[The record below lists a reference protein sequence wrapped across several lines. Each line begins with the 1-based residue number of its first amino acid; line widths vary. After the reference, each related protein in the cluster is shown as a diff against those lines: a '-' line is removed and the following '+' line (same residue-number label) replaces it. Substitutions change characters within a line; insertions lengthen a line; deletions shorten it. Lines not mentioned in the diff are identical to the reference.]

1 MTGQWVHGARHTH
14 VRQPPG
20 TRPIFTVKKH
30 GSSRLYLT
38 TRCYETRARVKC
50 EPEWRIFKDVK
61 LTSRYSGHRYSTDS
75 SKSEKSRG
83 SKTLLTLTA
92 VALGASGILL
102 YAKHDPEFRATL
114 EGYIPGTDRTIQIIF
129 QEESSYFEFIRSF
142 FESLK
147 QTIIDAVFGGKA
159 EKESAP
165 KPAFVPLVDK
175 KEPPNNEPY
184 TEIRLSKEKGEEIE
198 VVAEKP
204 APLSKDLPDELMPEN
219 LVELETSSGVTAS
232 KAIAAYQKAT
242 CAIQEYNQ
250 DVIKVV
256 ESADSLPG
264 SAVWNRLKE
273 ATEKRTVA
281 VKEAEENA
289 TIALKSLKKMYNLI
303 DDPKFDAPSHMKTAA
318 RRNIKKI
325 MDDVDEAKKKY
336 EKEIESGNIAERY
349 WKQVKAARENLNDE
363 LQILFPEINIHNK
376 KLAIDENSFDLFVLH
391 MYNKVINL
399 QKELVKLRTVQENRL
414 KAALRSTGDTA
425 SQEKLDELVCLELEK
440 EKLIIQDQFNKKL
453 LEEQKKFDED
463 MRRQLKLQEQVHT
476 DHIQEV
482 LSLKE
487 QEAERTLKQ
496 TLSEQSEA
504 DALKHKEQLAA
515 VVGRLQGLETA
526 LKARLEEEKAASNAQ
541 ILWSACLALA
551 RAIKNAPVGAPIEEV
566 IRPLEPE
573 IKAVTKAAPKEDPLV
588 IAAIGGIPEEAA
600 KRGVFPEDIL
610 RARFLKVEEVA
621 RRLAMVPEEGAALPI
636 YFLSYLQNFL
646 MIKNASPIPQSE
658 IEDNPIDVESL
669 NTYDILHRA
678 RYWLDRG
685 DFKMTLRYMNLLK
698 GAPKSVAKDWMNE
711 TRILLETQQA
721 VDTLLAYAGAIGLVF
736 LGAGDSK
743 CSSSSSLVK
752 AERPRDRARRLRAQ
766 RRAIA
771 RIRAWA
777 RRRRRRGTWSYD
789 SIQRTTHDMYNW
801 WSDVEEKKTT
811 VKGGEQLK
819 IYLQLNGGG
828 KGRIYL
834 VCTNTQD
841 K

>member
-1 MTGQWVHGARHTH
+1 MFRIGLKFPCNGLNR
-14 VRQPPG
+14 VRK
-20 TRPIFTVKKH
+20 VKKH

-92 VALGASGILL
+92 VALGTSGILL

-159 EKESAP
+159 EKES
-165 KPAFVPLVDK
+165 
-175 KEPPNNEPY
+175 
-184 TEIRLSKEKGEEIE
+184 
-198 VVAEKP
+198 VAEKP

-256 ESADSLPG
+256 ESVDSLPG

-336 EKEIESGNIAERY
+336 EKEIESGNVAERY

-476 DHIQEV
+476 DHLQEV

-743 CSSSSSLVK
+743 VS
-752 AERPRDRARRLRAQ
+752 R
-766 RRAIA
+766 
-771 RIRAWA
+771 
-777 RRRRRRGTWSYD
+777 
-789 SIQRTTHDMYNW
+789 N
-801 WSDVEEKKTT
+801 
-811 VKGGEQLK
+811 
-819 IYLQLNGGG
+819 N
-828 KGRIYL
+828 
-834 VCTNTQD
+834 
-841 K
+841 